1 MLFNEHHPGL
11 QKKCFLSLLLVN
23 QVTMTCIEHLWY
35 MQCSVSVLGYC
46 GGPEKYRVRT
56 LSALE
61 KDDNLLLFVYKPSH
75 N

>member
-1 MLFNEHHPGL
+1 
-11 QKKCFLSLLLVN
+11 
-23 QVTMTCIEHLWY
+23 
-35 MQCSVSVLGYC
+35 MQCSVSVLGYG